1 MTRRIGP
8 FAVSPI
14 GLGCMNL
21 SHAYGV
27 PPDAETGAR
36 LLNAALDLGYTHL
49 DTAALYGFG
58 TNETLVGNTLKARRG
73 EYTLASKCGIF
84 RNADGKREIDGR
96 PEAIRQTC
104 DDSLRRLRTDVI
116 DLYYLH
122 RWDKRVP
129 IEESVGALAEL
140 VEAGKVRT
148 IGLSE
153 VSADTIRKA
162 HAVHPIAAVQSEYSP
177 WTRNPELAVFDV
189 CRQQGI
195 AFVAFSPVGRGFFG
209 GGVRDSAFA
218 EKDIRRGMPRFQG
231 DNLPANLLLLDGLRA
246 IAREQD
252 CSMAQL
258 ALAWVL
264 AQGDFVTAIPGT
276 TRLDHLADNLK
287 AAGIRLDK
295 ETEDRVAALFAHDK
309 VRGARYNAATQAEID
324 TEEWPT

>member
-8 FAVSPI
+8 FAVPPI

-27 PPDAETGAR
+27 PPDADTGAR

-58 TNETLVGNTLKARRG
+58 ANETLVGNTLKARRG
-73 EYTLASKCGIF
+73 EYMLASKCGIF
-84 RNADGKREIDGR
+84 HNADGKREIDGR
-96 PEAIRQTC
+96 PETIRQTC
-104 DDSLRRLRTDVI
+104 EDSLRRLQTDVI

-122 RWDKRVP
+122 RRDKRVP

-140 VEAGKVRT
+140 VRAGKVQT

-162 HAVHPIAAVQSEYSP
+162 HEVHPIAAVQSEYSI
-177 WTRNPELAVFDV
+177 WTRNPELAVFDA
-189 CRQQGI
+189 CGQLGI

-209 GGVRDSAFA
+209 GDVRDSTFA

-231 DNLPANLLLLDGLRA
+231 ENLAANLLLLDGLRT

-264 AQGDFVTAIPGT
+264 AQGDFITAIPGT
-276 TRLDHLADNLK
+276 TRLDHLTNNLK
-287 AAGIRLDK
+287 AADIRLDK
-295 ETEDRVAALFAHDK
+295 ETEDRVAALFARDR
-309 VRGARYNAATQAEID
+309 VRGTRYSAATQAEID